1 MRELLEVWRNTRL
14 IVQVAVTAALY
25 AALLIPFK
33 AVAVIIPGVTEIRP
47 ANAIPIVCALLFG
60 PAAAWG
66 SAFGNLIGDFF
77 GTLGPGSIFGFIGNF
92 LYAYVPYRVWG
103 VYRLAGKK
111 GDSWVP
117 TTWSLAIFPLL
128 AVGTMLV
135 GLLVAVVLRGLHVI
149 PYFQVSAPA
158 VYAASA
164 ALIAVTMA
172 LVALTQNR
180 ESVEFYLTVGLA
192 ALVCAIV
199 ISWGAELLSVAPF
212 KILSVAIT
220 LNNFVLASV
229 LGPPL
234 LKALYPRVRQW
245 GLLYWQTLEREPAPH
260 SYRVTLG
267 ALLCW
272 AGCAA
277 ALVIG
282 LGVPAEEATKM
293 VIVTKVAPAIGVVVL
308 GVLLI

>member
-33 AVAVIIPGVTEIRP
+33 PLAVIIPGVTEIRP
-47 ANAIPIVCALLFG
+47 ANAVPIVCALLFG

-103 VYRLAGKK
+103 VYRLAREEPE
-111 GDSWVP
+111 SWVP
-117 TTWSLAIFPLL
+117 ADWWLALCPLTS
-128 AVGTMLV
+128 VGTLLL
-135 GLLVAVVLRGLHVI
+135 GLLVAVVLRDLGVVA
-149 PYFQVSAPA
+149 YFVVSARA
-158 VYAASA
+158 VYAAA
-164 ALIAVTMA
+164 AGLMGVTFV
-172 LVALTQNR
+172 LVLFTRYRGTGEFLLT
-180 ESVEFYLTVGLA
+180 TALA
-192 ALVCAIV
+192 ALVCAVV
-199 ISWGAELLSVAPF
+199 IGWGAELLGVAPF
-212 KILSVAIT
+212 KVLSVVIS
-220 LNNFVLASV
+220 LNNFVLAAV

-234 LKALYPRVRQW
+234 LRALYPRVRQW
-245 GLLYWQTLEREPAPH
+245 GLLYWQTLERKRTAP
-260 SYRVTLG
+260 SCRVTLG

-272 AGCAA
+272 VGVVA

-282 LGVPAEEATKM
+282 LGVPAEQAAGM
-293 VIVTKVAPAIGVVVL
+293 ALVGKVAPAMGVLLL